1 MLSQRELKILNS
13 IINSFIET
21 GQPVGSRTIEKNYD
35 IGLSAATIRNVMSD
49 LEEKGFISKTHH
61 SSGRIP
67 SGFAI
72 ENYVLDLID
81 STTKQEDNPRKFV
94 KSLLESE
101 GTKLEKMML
110 KAGEVLNLMT
120 NYATLTFIPHYND
133 AEISQVFAKRIDDM
147 NLLFVIMTKDLDV
160 STNVVHDGGVIDEEK
175 FNNFLKHYFYDRK
188 VSYFLENLEELYKK
202 EFFGKLD
209 VLKNILKDIESDES
223 MEDELIL
230 SGVARLLEHP
240 DFIDSENVKTVAM
253 IMEDSSQ
260 IKDLIKESDDKR
272 ISVHIGDENSN
283 LKNLTVI
290 TSNILLDSDRTASFG
305 IIAPVRMNYSNAINA
320 ILELDKTLRFL
331 HASLKGDEV

>member
-67 SGFAI
+67 SGSAI
-72 ENYVLDLID
+72 ENYVTALID
-81 STTKQEDNPRKFV
+81 STTRQEDNPRKFV
-94 KSLLESE
+94 KRLLESE

-120 NYATLTFIPHYND
+120 NYATLTFIPHYKD
-133 AEISQVFAKRIDDM
+133 AEISQVFAKRIDDS
-147 NLLFVIMTKDLDV
+147 NLLFVIMTKDLEV
-160 STNVVHDGGVIDEEK
+160 STNVVHDGGTINEEK
-175 FNNFLKHYFYDRK
+175 FNNFLKQYFYDKK
-188 VSYFLENLEELYKK
+188 VSYFLENLEKLYKK
-202 EFFGKLD
+202 EFFDKLD
-209 VLKNILKDIESDES
+209 VLKNILRDIESDES

-230 SGVARLLEHP
+230 SGVTRLLEHP
-240 DFIDSENVKTVAM
+240 DFIDTENVKTVAM

-260 IKDLIKESDDKR
+260 IKDLIKGSENKR
-272 ISVHIGDENSN
+272 ISVHIGDENSS

-331 HASLKGDEV
+331 NANLKGDED